1 MKLRL
6 WLALAT
12 CIVGVGLIP
21 ATAAADRPTKEEFS
35 PVGDQIVCDE
45 GVLTITSGMV
55 VSRTHVHEL
64 RSGLFRVI
72 FSETPRH
79 VRAEDEE
86 GTVYRV
92 VGSSRG
98 SFTTPDPEDE
108 GGEVGSFDFKLN
120 IVGPGGLFGKVRF
133 RLQIKRNGEEI
144 VREDKSTCEPPE

>member
-6 WLALAT
+6 SLALIA
-12 CIVGVGLIP
+12 CLAGASLIP
-21 ATAAADRPTKEEFS
+21 ATAAADRPTREEFE
-35 PVGDQIVCDE
+35 PAGDEIVCDE
-45 GVLTITSGMV
+45 GVLTITSGIV
-55 VSRTHVHEL
+55 VTRTHVHEL

-72 FSETPRH
+72 FIETPRH

-86 GTVYRV
+86 DTVYRV

-98 SFTTPDPEDE
+98 SFTTPDPEAE

-120 IVGPGGLFGKVRF
+120 IIGPGGLFGKVRF
-133 RLQIKRNGEEI
+133 RLQIKRDGEEI